1 MNPTPHMIYSNSD
14 TSDIETFVNSDDQ
27 KRYTKFFAPR
37 NVLSKRGFIFD
48 VEDEHLGLTGE
59 IRRIITSQ
67 K

>member
-1 MNPTPHMIYSNSD
+1 MIYSNSN
-14 TSDIETFVNSDDQ
+14 TSDIETFMNSDDQ

-48 VEDEHLGLTGE
+48 VEDEHLGLTDE
-59 IRRIITSQ
+59 IRCIITSQ